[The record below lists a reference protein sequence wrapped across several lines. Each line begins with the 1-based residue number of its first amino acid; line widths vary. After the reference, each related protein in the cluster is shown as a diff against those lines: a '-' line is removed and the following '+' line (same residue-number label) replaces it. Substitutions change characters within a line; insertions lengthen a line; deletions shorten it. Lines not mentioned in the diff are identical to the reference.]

1 MVNKSVIVP
10 VILCLLPGFIHAKIV
25 TEIQINKV
33 GIAYSDSKNINE
45 IKACKQFKP
54 SQIQLIDY
62 FNTAEESIENK
73 WMHEYYSACISTGHI
88 KFNDGMTGR
97 WTIQSSGLGYVT
109 TADKKTIYF
118 FRKNNGWNDP
128 NACTYGSGD
137 EPEC

>member
-1 MVNKSVIVP
+1 MVKKSV
-10 VILCLLPGFIHAKIV
+10 VIPAMLCLIPGFIQAKTV
-25 TEIQINKV
+25 ADIQINKV

-54 SQIQLIDY
+54 SQTQLINY
-62 FNTAEESIENK
+62 FNTAEESTENK

-88 KFNDGMTGR
+88 TFSDGMTGR
-97 WTIQSSGLGYVT
+97 WTVQSGGLGYVT

-118 FRKNNGWNDP
+118 FRKDNGWNDP
-128 NACTYGSGD
+128 NACTYGLGD